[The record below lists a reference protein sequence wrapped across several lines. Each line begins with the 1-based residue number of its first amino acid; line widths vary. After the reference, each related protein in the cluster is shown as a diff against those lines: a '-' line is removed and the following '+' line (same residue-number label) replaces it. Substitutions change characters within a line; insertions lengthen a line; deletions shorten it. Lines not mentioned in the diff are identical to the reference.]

1 MFNIP
6 QKKICA
12 LVKFAVIIV
21 LIRIKRISVIMTIQA
36 ILFILL
42 VSAFYGCLFHVITG
56 GNVFTI
62 FINIAIAIAGFFA
75 GQFVGSVIG
84 REPLRLGVI
93 YFGWGSMVSFLFLAI
108 GYFISH
114 PLF

>member
-1 MFNIP
+1 
-6 QKKICA
+6 
-12 LVKFAVIIV
+12 
-21 LIRIKRISVIMTIQA
+21 MTIQA

-42 VSAFYGCLFHVITG
+42 ISAFYGCLFHVITG

-62 FINIAIAIAGFFA
+62 LIDILISTAGFFA

-84 REPLRLGVI
+84 REPFRFGVI
-93 YFGWGSMVSFLFLAI
+93 YFGWGSFISIIFLLI
-108 GYFISH
+108 GYAISN

>member
-1 MFNIP
+1 
-6 QKKICA
+6 
-12 LVKFAVIIV
+12 
-21 LIRIKRISVIMTIQA
+21 MTIQA
-36 ILFILL
+36 IPFILL

-62 FINIAIAIAGFFA
+62 LINILISTAGFFV

-84 REPLRLGVI
+84 GEVLRLGVI
-93 YFGWGSMVSFLFLAI
+93 YFGWGTVVSILFLLI
-108 GYFISH
+108 GYLISH